1 MLFTVAQSGYRGDV
15 TGRKRDID
23 YLQGEIQEL
32 FADLWQVPRFAGLRR
47 GFRPQSDC
55 FRTEDPPALHV
66 VIELPGVDPD
76 SVEVVAANRTLLITS
91 QGPGLA
97 TIGASSSSWN
107 DRILQIIGGNLTVTF
122 QNLTITGGH
131 AVDGGVL
138 GGDAA
143 LGGGLLIDGAQVALS
158 NVSVN
163 GNQAFER
170 RIELGEDV
178 DTAAATARYDHGMLK
193 IVLPI
198 AQRKARQGK
207 VPVDIGR
214 RETDA

>member
-47 GFRPQSDC
+47 GFRPQTDC

-76 SVEVVAANRTLLITS
+76 SVEVVAANRTLLIAGARERPKVHGARYLAIEIEY
-91 QGPGLA
+91 GP
-97 TIGASSSSWN
+97 
-107 DRILQIIGGNLTVTF
+107 
-122 QNLTITGGH
+122 
-131 AVDGGVL
+131 
-138 GGDAA
+138 
-143 LGGGLLIDGAQVALS
+143 
-158 NVSVN
+158 
-163 GNQAFER
+163 FER

-207 VPVDIGR
+207 VPVDVGR